1 MKLDIIEEI
10 QIDKTM
16 DYIFMGLNML
26 GIESMLEINE
36 MLEANDAYIPI
47 YTLAAYMSQQ
57 LKIHCLYFIISLN

>member
-26 GIESMLEINE
+26 GIESTLEINK
-36 MLEANDAYIPI
+36 MLEGIDVYIPYI
-47 YTLAAYMSQQ
+47 LLQHIRPNN
-57 LKIHCLYFIISLN
+57 LKSTVSILL